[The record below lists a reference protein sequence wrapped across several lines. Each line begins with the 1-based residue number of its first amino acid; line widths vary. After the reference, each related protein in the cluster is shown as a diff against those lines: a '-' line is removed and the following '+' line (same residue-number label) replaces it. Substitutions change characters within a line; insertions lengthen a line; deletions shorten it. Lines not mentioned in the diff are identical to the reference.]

1 MCMRGLLEK
10 LALTPCA
17 RNVICTCEMS
27 WAQCKKC
34 YLNVRPPLTT
44 FPAIPN
50 TFNPLSIMT
59 DFEQKLLSLFQTV
72 FPGVDNSGCPFHFN
86 QAVLKKVNLI
96 GLKAAYEEKPI
107 NPVTGRRGTS
117 ATKKHI
123 RRACAFVPAQD
134 VPAAWDEI
142 SQQFSVSDKFDAFVT
157 YFERT
162 WVGRRNTNPL
172 YAINKWNMRDRVLN
186 DLLTTNNHVEGFHNK
201 FSTLVGHRTPTVW
214 TWLDAVRA
222 NSNQNLSFNA
232 LARWCSWSSV
242 QRICHRQTKTARTV
256 RNTVLV

>member
-1 MCMRGLLEK
+1 
-10 LALTPCA
+10 
-17 RNVICTCEMS
+17 
-27 WAQCKKC
+27 
-34 YLNVRPPLTT
+34 
-44 FPAIPN
+44 
-50 TFNPLSIMT
+50 MT
-59 DFEQKLLSLFQTV
+59 DFEQKLQSSFQTV
-72 FPGVDNSGCPFHFN
+72 FPGVDNSGCLFHFN
-86 QAVLKKVNLI
+86 QAVLRKVNLI

-123 RRACAFVPAQD
+123 RRACALAFVPAQPQD

-142 SQQFSVSDKFDAFVT
+142 SQQFPVSDKFDAFVT

-162 WVGRRNTNPL
+162 WVGRRNTNPI

-201 FSTLVGHRTPTVW
+201 FSTLVGHRNPTVW

-222 NSNQNLSFNA
+222 NQNLSFNA

-242 QRICHRQTKTARTV
+242 QRACHRQTKTAKGCSQTV
-256 RNTVLV
+256 RKTVLV